1 MRVVEN
7 SKLPNGVIYLNVDE
21 NGQILAIDEVGKYYQ
36 YHVDTFPNIQ
46 KELDFNIKNRIWSKA
61 VAFSKDGTKLIYG
74 LPNSPNIQ
82 IFSLENGEMI
92 FAISKGHHQG
102 EILSVVAD
110 FKNRYFLSAGRDGR
124 AFLWNIESGSLVSAL
139 PKEETAINVGAFHPK
154 DSLIALGSEGGDIL
168 IYNSSTMKKL
178 QTISNEAPIR
188 GLQFLSDRYILSLD
202 KSNIIKLWRFK
213 DGKLIQNICSSSQV
227 LTKFTTLKEDRFLLI
242 GDIRGN
248 IVLYDLIEHETIN
261 KNYITLPNSI
271 TNIVYLENSDSIFV
285 SDAKGNISQFST
297 ELDRKLLNRYIQ
309 NRKYKEA
316 YKLIQSND
324 LLKWT
329 DEAKILEDI
338 WHQIFKK
345 SKTILDSNEQD
356 SIKVE
361 LLLEPFIIVPEKK
374 EQIKQLLED
383 FKQYKLLKKLIQ
395 KGSYYLAYDLV
406 EKYPN
411 LQETKQFKQL
421 ESIWNDLFNRA
432 RIELLEKHN
441 EIEAKKLLESFEKV
455 PEKAVAI
462 RNLFQQ
468 KTICFNFQNMIENR
482 EYNKVINFVEQNN
495 FLETNKDYQ
504 KMIENL
510 DSLMIDMYTNIRKG
524 NLDKAKERALFLSN
538 IKDFRN
544 EARKA
549 LEEIQ
554 IHKQFREYIK
564 EKNIGKI
571 FEMAEKYE
579 FLQSYPVIQK
589 LSDRWNDIVFEAQEL
604 ANRGEIDEVKDI
616 LFEFRDVE
624 VKYQQMANIFKLA
637 YLTDLRNTI
646 REHGEYLEYV
656 LDIVKRGIRNY
667 FKMFGED
674 QEINDLVDE
683 VKRLSGEKIIVP
695 KSEIGDIAN
704 WNPDKI
710 KDTILES

>member
-1 MRVVEN
+1 MRVVETFH
-7 SKLPNGVIYLNVDE
+7 SHGGIVYLDIDE
-21 NGQILAIDEVGKYYQ
+21 EGNLLFIDEVGQFGKF
-36 YHVDTFPNIQ
+36 HIDTFPNIQ
-46 KELDFNIKNRIWSKA
+46 KELDFDIKNRIWNRA
-61 VAFSKDGTKLIYG
+61 VAFSRDGTKLIYG
-74 LPNSPNIQ
+74 LPNSSDMKMV
-82 IFSLENGEMI
+82 SLDNGEI
-92 FAISKGHHQG
+92 ILEISKGYHQS
-102 EILSVVAD
+102 EILSIVTD
-110 FKNRYFLSAGRDGR
+110 LKNHYFLSTDRDGR
-124 AFLWNIESGSLVSAL
+124 AFLWNIESGSLVSAI
-139 PKEETAINVGAFHPK
+139 PKEKTAINIGAFHPR
-154 DSLIALGSEGGDIL
+154 DSLIATGNEEGEISIYDIA
-168 IYNSSTMKKL
+168 TMNKF
-178 QTISNEAPIR
+178 QIINNEAPIR

-248 IVLYDLIEHETIN
+248 VVLYDLIENETLN

-338 WHQIFKK
+338 WHQILKK
-345 SKTILDSNEQD
+345 SKTILDSDERD

-383 FKQYKLLKKLIQ
+383 FKQYSLLKKLIQ

-421 ESIWNDLFNRA
+421 ESIWQNLFHRA
-432 RIELLEKHN
+432 KIELLEKNN

-482 EYNKVINFVEQNN
+482 EYNKVINFVEQNS

-544 EARKA
+544 EAKQV
-549 LEEIQ
+549 LEEVQ
-554 IHKQFREYIK
+554 IHKQFRGYIK

-579 FLQSYPVIQK
+579 FLQKYPVVQK
-589 LSDRWNDIVFEAQEL
+589 LLDRWSDIVFEAQEL
-604 ANRGEIDEVKDI
+604 ANRGEIDKVQEI

-624 VKYQQMANIFKLA
+624 VKYPQMANIFKLA